1 MSGCYGEI
9 ETQAGD
15 SSLVVMAFYYYYLK
29 QKRCLGNQSVAI
41 YQMNI
46 IKWPAKELIVLLLP
60 WLCQTTGMVAW
71 CKN

>member
-29 QKRCLGNQSVAI
+29 QSVVWVT
-41 YQMNI
+41 N
-46 IKWPAKELIVLLLP
+46 LLP
-60 WLCQTTGMVAW
+60 LS
-71 CKN
+71 NEYN